1 MTGIVLVTGG
11 ARGIGRAVVERLL
24 QDGWTVALTY
34 VPGVEPPEPLESS
47 FAGKSVTLH
56 PLDLRSSSSVADCLA
71 EVAARHGGIDALVNN
86 AAVGT
91 ATVAAFT
98 EDEAQRD
105 GVMLAINATGTLSMC
120 RGFLALQGTTGA
132 ARKIVNLSSVGG
144 GIAAFPGFSLADGMS
159 KSAVAHLTRQL
170 AAELV
175 HQPVDVFAICPGA
188 TNTEMFRQST
198 LNQMAPDT
206 RASFVK
212 SLPKSRLIQPT
223 EIATIAAFLC
233 SPSSTVLHG
242 AVIDASMGLGVRPGL
257 ISETRH

>member
-1 MTGIVLVTGG
+1 MNGIALVTGG
-11 ARGIGRAVVERLL
+11 ARGIGRAIVDRLL
-24 QDGWTVALTY
+24 QDGWAVALTH
-34 VPGVEPPEPLESS
+34 VPGVEPPEPLEAA
-47 FAGKSVTLH
+47 FAGASVTLH
-56 PLDLRSSSSVADCLA
+56 PLDLRSSASIAACLA
-71 EVAARHGGIDALVNN
+71 DVATRHGGIDALVNN

-98 EDEAQRD
+98 EDEDQRD

-120 RGFLALQGTTGA
+120 RGFLALRGTTGT

-175 HQPVDVFAICPGA
+175 HQPIDVFAICPGA
-188 TNTEMFRQST
+188 TDTEMFRQST
-198 LNQMAPDT
+198 LNQMTPED
-206 RASFVK
+206 RARFVTG
-212 SLPKSRLIQPT
+212 LPKGRLIQPD
-223 EIATIAAFLC
+223 EIASIAAFLC
-233 SPSSTVLHG
+233 SPASTVLHG

>member
-1 MTGIVLVTGG
+1 MTGIALVTGG
-11 ARGIGRAVVERLL
+11 ARGIGRAIVDRLL
-24 QDGWTVALTY
+24 EDGWTVALTH
-34 VPGVEPPEPLESS
+34 VPGLEAPDPLLAD
-47 FAGKSVTLH
+47 FAGFPATIH
-56 PLDLRSSSSVADCLA
+56 PLDLRLPASISACLA
-71 EVAARHGGIDALVNN
+71 DVVSRHGGIDALVNN

-98 EDEAQRD
+98 ESEDQRD
-105 GVMLAINATGTLSMC
+105 GVMLAINAAGTLAMC
-120 RGFLALQGTTGA
+120 RGFLSAKGTTDS

-144 GIAAFPGFSLADGMS
+144 GIATFPGFSLADGMS

-188 TNTEMFRQST
+188 TDTEMFRQST
-198 LNQMAPDT
+198 LNQMTPANRD
-206 RASFVK
+206 RFIAG
-212 SLPKSRLIQPT
+212 LPKGRLIQPE
-223 EIATIAAFLC
+223 EIATLAAFLV
-233 SPSSTVLHG
+233 SPASTVLHG

>member
-1 MTGIVLVTGG
+1 MTGIALVTGG
-11 ARGIGRAVVERLL
+11 ARGIGRAIVDRLL
-24 QDGWTVALTY
+24 RDGWTVALTY
-34 VPGVEPPEPLESS
+34 VPGVEPTEPLEADL
-47 FAGKSVTLH
+47 FGQQATLH
-56 PLDLRSSSSVADCLA
+56 PLDLRSSASIATCLSD
-71 EVAARHGGIDALVNN
+71 VAARHGGIDALVNN

-120 RGFLALQGTTGA
+120 REFLAMRGTTGSD
-132 ARKIVNLSSVGG
+132 RKIVNLSSVGG

-188 TNTEMFRQST
+188 TDTEMFRQST
-198 LNQMAPDT
+198 LNQMPPDD
-206 RASFVK
+206 RARFIAG
-212 SLPKSRLIQPT
+212 LPKGRLIQPA
-223 EIATIAAFLC
+223 EIATLAAFLC
-233 SPSSTVLHG
+233 SPVSTVLHG

>member
-1 MTGIVLVTGG
+1 MTGIALVTGG
-11 ARGIGRAVVERLL
+11 ARGIGRAIVERLL
-24 QDGWTVALTY
+24 HDGWTVALTH
-34 VPGVEPPEPLESS
+34 VPEIEPPEPLLAA
-47 FAGKSVTLH
+47 FAGQRATLH
-56 PLDLRSSSSVADCLA
+56 PLDLRLSASITSCMA
-71 EVAARHGGIDALVNN
+71 EVAGRHGGVDALVNN

-98 EDEAQRD
+98 EDEGQRD

-120 RGFLALQGTTGA
+120 RAFLATQATTDQ

-175 HQPVDVFAICPGA
+175 HQSVDVFAICPGA
-188 TNTEMFRQST
+188 TDTEMFRQST
-198 LNQMAPDT
+198 LNRMAPAD
-206 RASFVK
+206 RARFIAG
-212 SLPKSRLIQPT
+212 LPKGRLIQPE
-223 EIATIAAFLC
+223 EIATLAAFLC
-233 SPSSTVLHG
+233 SPASTVLHG

>member
-1 MTGIVLVTGG
+1 MTGIALVTGG
-11 ARGIGRAVVERLL
+11 ARGIGRAIVDRLL

-34 VPGVEPPEPLESS
+34 VQGVEPPEPLEAA
-47 FAGKSVTLH
+47 FAGQSATLH
-56 PLDLRSSSSVADCLA
+56 PLDLRSSASIAACLT
-71 EVAARHGGIDALVNN
+71 EVATHHGGIDALVNN

-91 ATVAAFT
+91 ATVAAFAET
-98 EDEAQRD
+98 EDQSD
-105 GVMLAINATGTLSMC
+105 GLMLAINATGTLSMC
-120 RGFLALQGTTGA
+120 RGFLSIKGTTGI

-170 AAELV
+170 AAEQV
-175 HQPVDVFAICPGA
+175 HQPVDIFAICPGA
-188 TNTEMFRQST
+188 TDTEMFRQST
-198 LNQMAPDT
+198 LNQMTPED
-206 RASFVK
+206 RARFVAG
-212 SLPKSRLIQPT
+212 LPKGRLIQPT

-233 SPSSTVLHG
+233 SPASTVLHG